1 MKNVKELL
9 IELGFEQTT
18 NPYAGSQVICFPPG
32 RLANT
37 EEMGKEVFVKDRLAK
52 SEILNGVFLVMVGLT
67 DTSVFVQACQLVGS
81 EDLVKDKRLTDGG
94 AVWFG
99 EVFTDEEAAST
110 FIRNANRSY
119 GGPLYGPSFMPPEE
133 IEVK

>member
-1 MKNVKELL
+1 MKNIKKLL

-18 NPYAGSQVICFPPG
+18 NPYADSRVICFPPG

-67 DTSVFVQACQLVGS
+67 DTHVFVQACQILGN

-99 EVFTDEEAAST
+99 EVFTDEEVAAA
-110 FIRNANRSY
+110 FIKKANASY
-119 GGPLYGPSFMPPEE
+119 GGALYGPSFKSPEE
-133 IEVK
+133 VEVK